1 MSTLIKAKKA
11 PKTKASDMF
20 FLAAITFLLFLVEPV
35 LISLFNMRGFG
46 MAIALRAIC
55 IVVWVFSAKGLINTS
70 KKECNFDMLKKE
82 KAPSTVQ
89 WILVSVITA
98 AAVAYFIWNKF
109 YVIESNFK
117 SLTSLKSIV
126 AFSSMILLNAF
137 KAIAITLFIAFIQ
150 KGCQLSF
157 KAGKWIP
164 VGGIVLG
171 IVWAA
176 MFIVAN
182 ITLFGSSVGFNW
194 FYALYQFA
202 YGLLCGIIFVVS
214 GNKARY
220 AFPFIVLVSLLIY
233 MS

>member
-1 MSTLIKAKKA
+1 MSTQIKTKKA
-11 PKTKASDMF
+11 PRTKASDMF
-20 FLAAITFLLFLVEPV
+20 FLAAITFLLFLIEPV
-35 LISLFNMRGFG
+35 LLSFFNMYGFG

-55 IVVWVFSAKGLINTS
+55 MVVWVFSAKGLINTA
-70 KKECNFDMLKKE
+70 KKDCGWDVLKKE
-82 KAPSTVQ
+82 EKPSTLQ
-89 WILVSVITA
+89 WVLVSVITA
-98 AAVAYFIWNKF
+98 AALAYLIWNKAALLE
-109 YVIESNFK
+109 VNFK
-117 SLTSLKSIV
+117 GLTSLKNIV
-126 AFSSMILLNAF
+126 AFSSLILLNLF
-137 KAIAITLFIAFIQ
+137 KTIYVTLFLAFIQ
-150 KGCQLSF
+150 KGCEISF

-220 AFPFIVLVSLLIY
+220 AFPFIALVSLLIY